1 MKELKRNLRDL
12 EQIHSSHN
20 GINKFVFFKADE
32 CASSITQIAYSFL
45 KRNDIVEQHSHPT
58 MEEVFLILE
67 GECIFVV
74 EENEV
79 ALSSLD
85 VIKIPP
91 GSLHQIYANT
101 DCKFYYFG
109 VSV

>member
-1 MKELKRNLRDL
+1 MKDFKRKLLELK
-12 EQIHSSHN
+12 QIQSSHN
-20 GINKFVFFKADE
+20 GISKYVYFKSEE

-45 KRNDIVEQHSHPT
+45 NKNDVVEQHSHPT

-67 GECIFVV
+67 GECCFVV
-74 EENEV
+74 DGNEV
-79 ALSSLD
+79 VLSNSD

-91 GSLHQIYANT
+91 GSLHKIYAKT
-101 DCKFYYFG
+101 ECKLYYFG